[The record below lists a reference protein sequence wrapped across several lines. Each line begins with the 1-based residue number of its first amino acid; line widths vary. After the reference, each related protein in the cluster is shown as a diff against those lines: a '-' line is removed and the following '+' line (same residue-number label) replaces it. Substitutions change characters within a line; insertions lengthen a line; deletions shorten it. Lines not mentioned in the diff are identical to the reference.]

1 MIETLISMICFGGVT
16 GRSYAMEKGMNIPSM
31 ERTKNTNS
39 ILVSLKNQLEKVGSS
54 LSLDIFFFPS
64 IGNWDLGFGVDD
76 FDVGFFFFTLRSV
89 GLIF

>member
-64 IGNWDLGFGVDD
+64 IGNWDLGLMISMLD
-76 FDVGFFFFTLRSV
+76 FFFLLYGRSV
-89 GLIF
+89 